1 MEKEIISIEL
11 DPINDGLTGMP
22 GSVESNASRFFVMGT
37 NFEHRA
43 ISDSEYFG
51 YIEQMGENGVTLI
64 RGDYLIIY
72 DARKSFTACDE
83 DYLIGS
89 FLLAKERE
97 KLGEDGKPIL
107 DHDGEPVKE
116 TVQVTINAFKP
127 VSTFDLSQTDGE
139 PVPEF
144 GPTELTGSVDGYA
157 TLFEAIKAIVPVP
170 VTFEQIDSGAKGYFH
185 TEDNRIAINE
195 GMSEVQNIKTLIHEA
210 SHQKLHS
217 KEAMKDG
224 EPKSRNQKETE
235 AEGIAYVVS
244 SHFNIDCG
252 DYTFPYLASWSS
264 GLEVPELK
272 ASLDTI
278 RSAASEMITA
288 IEEKIQELTAS
299 KEQVSLYVAE
309 YLRRQSYLYLTDSI

>member
-1 MEKEIISIEL
+1 MGRFVKKGEK
-11 DPINDGLTGMP
+11 G
-22 GSVESNASRFFVMGT
+22 
-37 NFEHRA
+37 
-43 ISDSEYFG
+43 
-51 YIEQMGENGVTLI
+51 I
-64 RGDYLIIY
+64 RIMAPAPYKMD
-72 DARKSFTACDE
+72 
-83 DYLIGS
+83 
-89 FLLAKERE
+89 KERE

-299 KEQVSLYVAE
+299 KEQVSEKTEGFSEVGEGVAVPFPDAQPSGVIKIDPPAKVDE
-309 YLRRQSYLYLTDSI
+309 TPEKPIKLSVEGAEKKSSVKKNLTEKKEKSAKTPRPKKSSNKQMQEAI